1 VGRLGIPRN
10 HPDFLPLIVTN
21 YIFGGGFSSRLNK
34 ELRVNRGLTYGAS
47 AGFAG
52 ALYTGNF
59 VADTFTRTETTVETT
74 KVILDEIGKMASG
87 EVTADELNVAR
98 DYLAGVFVIASETP
112 GQIAGRV
119 TNAAFYGLP
128 DDYNQTYPAKV
139 RAMTAAQVRQMAE
152 RYFDA
157 GNLDL
162 VLAGNAAAFREA
174 LRAAF
179 PTAKYQEI
187 AADQLDLL
195 APDLRKAGQAPAPRP
210 PSAGTPG
217 SSDPA
222 R

>member
-1 VGRLGIPRN
+1 
-10 HPDFLPLIVTN
+10 
-21 YIFGGGFSSRLNK
+21 
-34 ELRVNRGLTYGAS
+34 
-47 AGFAG
+47 
-52 ALYTGNF
+52 
-59 VADTFTRTETTVETT
+59 
-74 KVILDEIGKMASG
+74 MASG

-98 DYLAGVFVIASETP
+98 DYLAGVFVIGSETP
-112 GQIAGRV
+112 NQIAGRV

-139 RAMTAAQVRQMAE
+139 RAITAEQVRQMAG

-157 GNLDL
+157 GNQDL

-179 PTAKYQEI
+179 PTAKYEEI

-195 APDLRKAGQAPAPRP
+195 APDLRRAEQTPAPR

-217 SSDPA
+217 FSDPA
-222 R
+222 Q